1 MYLALYRKYRPQ
13 TFDDVISQEHITTT
27 LKNQLKNGQTAH
39 AYLFTG
45 SRGTGKTTCAKIL
58 AKAINCKSP
67 VNGNPCLECESC
79 RAIEEG
85 ATDVT
90 EIDAASNNGVDSV
103 RELKEEAVY
112 APISCRCRVY
122 IIDEVHM
129 LSVSAF
135 NALLKL
141 IEEPPPHVV
150 FIFATTEIHKVPATI
165 LSRCQR
171 FEFHRI
177 KIDDSRERLLEIAE
191 KEKMSLDEGA
201 ATLIS
206 RISEGGMRDA
216 LSLLDQCFSVSVHV
230 TEETVRECA
239 GISGTEHLFRIAD
252 AALRKDAAEALTTL
266 RALTDRSKSPARLI
280 EELIAHYRAL
290 MLLKAGADPGV
301 LRATA
306 EELSRYARQNE
317 SYTLEMLLRALS
329 ILSEALSGMSRTRN
343 EELSCEMCLIRLC
356 TPKLDTD
363 EKALSGRIDA
373 LEKLVLDTLKSGAS
387 TPLGQGAP
395 PPAPVKSENPVP
407 VSEFFPE
414 ESPRDN
420 PPEAEFFPT
429 TEEPAQPAPAP
440 KEKESPPIAEEKVKM
455 AIDLPFDLDPPPE
468 PVAEPYAEPHAEPYA
483 EPFAVSYE
491 EPFAAPP
498 EQAFAPAAEKAQPA
512 PAPPESADGFIP
524 FAEWKTILESLP
536 FSIRI
541 LVSDTT
547 ALIGGN
553 TVLVCGSELQKGYAA
568 GEFSGELSKAVSRAI
583 GRKVT
588 IAAQPK
594 QSDEKDERGK
604 KVKDFLDLARLQG
617 VTIKEQ

>member
-58 AKAINCKSP
+58 AKAINCQSP

-171 FEFHRI
+171 FEFRRI
-177 KIDDSRERLLEIAE
+177 RIDDSKERLLEIAE

-201 ATLIS
+201 AALIS
-206 RISEGGMRDA
+206 RVSEGGMRDA
-216 LSLLDQCFSVSVHV
+216 LSLLDQCFSVSAHV

-266 RALTDRSKSPARLI
+266 RALTDRSKSPSRLI

-290 MLLKAGADPGV
+290 MLLKAGADPSV

-306 EELSRYARQNE
+306 EELSGYARQNE
-317 SYTLEMLLRALS
+317 SHTLEMLLRALS

-373 LEKLVLDTLKSGAS
+373 LEKLVLDTLKTGVPA
-387 TPLGQGAP
+387 PLGQGAP
-395 PPAPVKSENPVP
+395 PPVPVRSESPAP

-414 ESPRDN
+414 EPSRDD
-420 PPEAEFFPT
+420 PPEPAYFPT
-429 TEEPAQPAPAP
+429 AEEPAPPASAP
-440 KEKESPPIAEEKVKM
+440 KEKEAEEIRARVEM
-455 AIDLPFDLDPPPE
+455 PIDLPFDLDPPPE
-468 PVAEPYAEPHAEPYA
+468 PMAEPYAEPHSEPYA
-483 EPFAVSYE
+483 EPFAASYG
-491 EPFAAPP
+491 EPFAAAA
-498 EQAFAPAAEKAQPA
+498 EEAFAPAAEKPITV
-512 PAPPESADGFIP
+512 PESVEGYAP

-568 GEFSGELSKAVSRAI
+568 GEFAGELSKAVSRAI

-594 QSDEKDERGK
+594 QSDEQDERGK
-604 KVKDFLDLARLQG
+604 KVKDFLGLARSQG

>member
-171 FEFHRI
+171 FEFRRI

-201 ATLIS
+201 AALIS

-216 LSLLDQCFSVSVHV
+216 LSLLDQCFSVSSHV
-230 TEETVRECA
+230 TEEIVRECA

-252 AALRKDAAEALTTL
+252 AVLRKDAAEALTTL
-266 RALTDRSKSPARLI
+266 RALTDRSKSPSRLI

-290 MLLKAGADPGV
+290 MLLKAGADPDV

-306 EELSRYARQNE
+306 EELSRYVRQNE

-373 LEKLVLDTLKSGAS
+373 LEKLVLDTLKLSVPAPS
-387 TPLGQGAP
+387 GQGASSSASIKLES
-395 PPAPVKSENPVP
+395 PAP

-420 PPEAEFFPT
+420 PPLQEYFLTE
-429 TEEPAQPAPAP
+429 EEPAQPAPVP
-440 KEKESPPIAEEKVKM
+440 KEKEEIGQQRGGARVEMP
-455 AIDLPFDLDPPPE
+455 IDLPFDLDPPPE
-468 PVAEPYAEPHAEPYA
+468 PVAEPYAEPHAEPFAASYA
-483 EPFAVSYE
+483 EPFTAPSE
-491 EPFAAPP
+491 E
-498 EQAFAPAAEKAQPA
+498 AFAPAL
-512 PAPPESADGFIP
+512 PESTDGFIP

-568 GEFSGELSKAVSRAI
+568 GEFSGELSRAVSCAI

-594 QSDEKDERGK
+594 QSDEQDERGK
-604 KVKDFLDLARLQG
+604 KVKDFLDLARSQG

>member
-1 MYLALYRKYRPQ
+1 MYLALYRKYRPR

-67 VNGNPCLECESC
+67 INGNPCLECESC

-171 FEFHRI
+171 FEFRRI
-177 KIDDSRERLLEIAE
+177 GIDDSRDRLLEIAE

-206 RISEGGMRDA
+206 RVSEGGMRDA
-216 LSLLDQCFSVSVHV
+216 LSLLDQCFSVSSHV

-252 AALRKDAAEALTTL
+252 AVLRKDAAEALTTL
-266 RALTDRSKSPARLI
+266 RALTDRSKSPSRLI

-290 MLLKAGADPGV
+290 MLLKAGAEPSV

-306 EELSRYARQNE
+306 EELSRYERQNE
-317 SYTLEMLLRALS
+317 GYTLEMLLRALS

-373 LEKLVLDTLKSGAS
+373 LEKLVLDTLRSGAS
-387 TPLGQGAP
+387 APLRQGAP
-395 PPAPVKSENPVP
+395 APESVKSESPVP
-407 VSEFFPE
+407 VPE
-414 ESPRDN
+414 VLPAEEPRDN
-420 PPEAEFFPT
+420 PPGAEYFPAA
-429 TEEPAQPAPAP
+429 EEPQPPAPAQ
-440 KEKESPPIAEEKVKM
+440 KEKAAETIGARVEM
-455 AIDLPFDLDPPPE
+455 PIDLPFDLDPPLPPE
-468 PVAEPYAEPHAEPYA
+468 PMAEPYA
-483 EPFAVSYE
+483 EPFAAKKE
-491 EPFAAPP
+491 TAAVPGNT
-498 EQAFAPAAEKAQPA
+498 
-512 PAPPESADGFIP
+512 DGFAP

-547 ALIGGN
+547 AMIGGN

-568 GEFSGELSKAVSRAI
+568 GEFSGELSRAVSRAI

-594 QSDEKDERGK
+594 QSDERDERGK
-604 KVKDFLDLARLQG
+604 KVRDFLDLARSQG